1 MKKQVF
7 KLDLDDLEDNS
18 EDLAYLF
25 FHTTTPGYLF
35 VDDINH
41 LYHLAL
47 ARLDD
52 LQIDGQSWPLYS
64 YHDNLR
70 QLDYYLIER
79 PLTPTRSQLSAP
91 HWVPGHKMMII
102 KGERASE
109 IADFFC
115 EDFSTP
121 PSQPDSCLPADIE
134 RYDILTSYQQSFTP
148 VTVYNFD
155 TPIDTSKK
163 LLKERAE
170 LENLF
175 TTILDLLDLSGIE

>member
-7 KLDLDDLEDNS
+7 KLDPDDFEDEG

-25 FHTTTPGYLF
+25 FHTTAPGYLF

-41 LYHLAL
+41 LYRLSL

-52 LQIDGQSWPLYS
+52 LQIDGQNWPLYS
-64 YHDNLR
+64 YHDSLR
-70 QLDYYLIER
+70 QLDYFLIER
-79 PLTPTRSQLSAP
+79 PLNTSHPSAP

-102 KGERASE
+102 KGERAAN
-109 IADFFC
+109 IADFIC

-121 PSQPDSCLPADIE
+121 PSQPDACLPTGIE
-134 RYDILTSYQQSFTP
+134 RYDILTSYQQSLTP
-148 VTVYNFD
+148 VTVYSFN
-155 TPIDTSKK
+155 TPVGTSKK
-163 LLKERAE
+163 LLKERTE
-170 LENLF
+170 MENLF